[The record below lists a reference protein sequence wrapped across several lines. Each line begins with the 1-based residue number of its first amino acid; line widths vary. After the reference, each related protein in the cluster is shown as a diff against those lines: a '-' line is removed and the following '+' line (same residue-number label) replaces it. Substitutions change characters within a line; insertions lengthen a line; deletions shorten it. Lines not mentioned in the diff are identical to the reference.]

1 MYDKD
6 NGYFR
11 LSVRDLNSGSILS
24 KPQADR
30 VSNLAWVKDGKALL
44 YTVTD
49 DKKRPYRLVICRFRL
64 NVYFT
69 IFHVQ
74 HK

>member
-6 NGYFR
+6 NDYFR

-44 YTVTD
+44 YTVTNNNR
-49 DKKRPYRLVICRFRL
+49 RPYR
-64 NVYFT
+64 
-69 IFHVQ
+69 
-74 HK
+74 